1 MLEIFL
7 RNRFVVLYF
16 IPFFI
21 GSLSVLSFEPF
32 NLTILN
38 FIILPLL
45 FYLTVYINKKSK
57 GVYRKKPYRKNLFL
71 CGTSFG
77 FGFFLSGIYWITN
90 SLTFD
95 ESFRFLIP
103 FGLILVPLF
112 LSFFFSFVSVLIGP
126 FLNLNFNSLLL
137 FSAGLSLSDY
147 FRAKILTGFP
157 WNLWAYSFS
166 WSGEILQ
173 ILNNIGL
180 FAFNLILIT
189 LFSGPST
196 LERIPNFFKRLTI

>member
-1 MLEIFL
+1 MW
-7 RNRFVVLYF
+7 NFVWFWV
-16 IPFFI
+16 
-21 GSLSVLSFEPF
+21 
-32 NLTILN
+32 
-38 FIILPLL
+38 
-45 FYLTVYINKKSK
+45 
-57 GVYRKKPYRKNLFL
+57 
-71 CGTSFG
+71 
-77 FGFFLSGIYWITN
+77 FLSGIHWITN

-112 LSFFFSFVSVLIGP
+112 LSLFFSINSVLIGP

-147 FRAKILTGFP
+147 LRAKILTGFP

-189 LFSGPST
+189 LFMLPAIIFSKYKLIQKTTIISVIPIILLILYIYGSYSKNQNEKFLDT
-196 LERIPNFFKRLTI
+196 IDKKIYVKVISPNFDLKYGLDKKKLRKD